1 MLSRA
6 KSQCMSGGKKTA
18 LDVALHFLKFRPRS
32 RFEIERKLRQKKYT
46 DLKIK
51 KTIEILKQEK
61 LLDDLEFAR
70 LWIRNRNLLSP
81 RGEKLLFLELRKFG
95 VEQEIVQKALKIE
108 DLPETEKAQ
117 IVFDK
122 KKKSLAKFS
131 HKDSK
136 QKMIQY
142 LARRG
147 FDWGTISQV
156 LTDKK

>member
-1 MLSRA
+1 M
-6 KSQCMSGGKKTA
+6 KKKTA
-18 LDVALHFLKFRPRS
+18 QDIALHFLKYRPRS
-32 RFEIERKLRQKKYT
+32 CFEVERKLKQKKFSQ
-46 DLKIK
+46 IEIE

-81 RGEKLLFLELRKFG
+81 RGGKLLFLELRKLS
-95 VEQEIVQKALKIE
+95 VDSEICQKALKIE
-108 DLPETEKAQ
+108 DLPETEKAK

-122 KKKSLAKFS
+122 KKKSLAKLPP
-131 HKDSK
+131 KDFK

-156 LTDKK
+156 LTAEK